1 MTMDP
6 TVTPDPVTQAKEYQE
21 YLLAALGADDPVEA
35 QRSTP
40 AALRGLLVEASD
52 DLTTPP
58 APGEWSALECA
69 AHVFCAEIVVSGRYR
84 WILAH
89 DEPPL
94 IGYDQDLWVGRL
106 PQDREEPAAMLDT
119 FDALRASNIRLWAG
133 TSEADR
139 ARFGVHAER
148 GPESFD
154 LSFRLIA
161 GHDRIHLAG
170 APGARRRSRLRV
182 VSGRDRV
189 GRPGWSAAPA

>member
-1 MTMDP
+1 MPLTDS
-6 TVTPDPVTQAKEYQE
+6 PDPITQAKEYQE
-21 YLLAALGADDPVEA
+21 YLLAALGADDPAEA

-40 AALRGLLVEASD
+40 AALRELFAGGAG

-69 AHVFCAEIVVSGRYR
+69 AHIFGAEIVASSRYR

-94 IGYDQDLWVGRL
+94 IGYDQDRWVGRL

-119 FDALRASNIRLWAG
+119 FDALRASNVRLWAG
-133 TSEADR
+133 TSEIDR
-139 ARFGVHAER
+139 SRVGLHAER

-161 GHDRIHLAG
+161 GHDRVHLAQ
-170 APGARRRSRLRV
+170 AHRAL
-182 VSGRDRV
+182 
-189 GRPGWSAAPA
+189 AAVRG

>member
-1 MTMDP
+1 MDP
-6 TVTPDPVTQAKEYQE
+6 TVSPDPITQPREYQE

-35 QRSTP
+35 QGSTP
-40 AALRGLLVEASD
+40 AALRELFIEAGG

-69 AHVFCAEIVVSGRYR
+69 AHMFGAEIVVAGRYR

-89 DEPPL
+89 DEPAL

-119 FDALRASNIRLWAG
+119 LDALRASNLRLWAG
-133 TSEADR
+133 TTEADR
-139 ARFGVHAER
+139 ERFGVHAER

-161 GHDRIHLAG
+161 GHDRVHLAQAHRALDSVRG
-170 APGARRRSRLRV
+170 
-182 VSGRDRV
+182 
-189 GRPGWSAAPA
+189 